1 MYFCIKRT
9 DVDGR
14 QATTTR
20 MPISQRHITYR
31 NFYREFTTAMIPAHQ
46 RAYVW
51 NAQKEQL
58 FIDSIMIGMPISNG
72 ILIYI
77 ETDGRKWIEDGQ
89 NRLHCLIRFYTGVI
103 GWKSAGAAEPL
114 MYRDFTEDQKE
125 NFNSFTTNMTE
136 WSGATIQQRI
146 MGFSRNNTGGRPL
159 VVGEL
164 LHAHAAVS
172 PLIQTARR
180 WFFTPGGPFLD
191 RMTEIWGEHTETSTS
206 TNGTSSR
213 YKELSIAV
221 AVTAAILT
229 RNIHNL
235 SKRYADLEPLLA
247 MEFTL
252 AEVDSG
258 ALVLDRLLRV
268 YERATAIEPMPGGAN
283 GKTLRNIQWDAA
295 SFTGYILCGFLHP
308 GVVAAI
314 PDFDQA
320 FVNALVSHRRRRSE
334 FRIKKDREV
343 LVRTFWY
350 GISNG
355 FSWCRERWVRGINH
369 VFLTDNDEPILP
381 HEEDDDDSAE
391 TNSTFE

>member
-1 MYFCIKRT
+1 M
-9 DVDGR
+9 DGR
-14 QATTTR
+14 GAVEQINNKNADLPATHYV
-20 MPISQRHITYR
+20 PQL
-31 NFYREFTTAMIPAHQ
+31 YREFTLAMIPLHQ
-46 RAYVW
+46 RDYVW
-51 NAQKEQL
+51 DVRKEQL

-77 ETDGRKWIEDGQ
+77 ERDGRKWIEDGQ
-89 NRLHCLIRFYTGVI
+89 NRLHCLIRFYTGLI
-103 GWKSAGAAEPL
+103 GWKCMGVETPI
-114 MYRDFTEDQKE
+114 MYRDFTEEQKE

-172 PLIQTARR
+172 PLIRTARR
-180 WFFTPGGPFLD
+180 WFFTPSSPFVS
-191 RMTEIWGEHTETSTS
+191 RMVEIWGEHSETSTN
-206 TNGTSSR
+206 TKGASSR
-213 YKELSIAV
+213 YKELGVAV

-229 RNIHNL
+229 RNVNNL
-235 SKRYADLEPLLA
+235 SKKYSDLEPLLSR
-247 MEFTL
+247 EFTL

-268 YERATAIEPMPGGAN
+268 YENVTANEPIPTGVN
-283 GKTLRNIQWDAA
+283 GKTLRKVQWDAA
-295 SFTGYILCGFLHP
+295 SFTGYILCGILH
-308 GVVAAI
+308 GKELWDDQI
-314 PDFDQA
+314 DDFDEA
-320 FVNALVSHRRRRSE
+320 FVDALVRHRRRRSE

-343 LVRTFWY
+343 LLRTFHY

-369 VFLTDNDEPILP
+369 VFLATDYDDQVVVP
-381 HEEDDDDSAE
+381 EDDDEDSDSTE
-391 TNSTFE
+391 TE

>member
-1 MYFCIKRT
+1 
-9 DVDGR
+9 
-14 QATTTR
+14 

-46 RAYVW
+46 RDYVW
-51 NAQKEQL
+51 DTQKEQL

-77 ETDGRKWIEDGQ
+77 ENDGRKWIEDGQ
-89 NRLHCLIRFYTGVI
+89 NRLHCLIRFYTGAI
-103 GWKSAGAAEPL
+103 GWKSTGAAEPL

-146 MGFSRNNTGGRPL
+146 MGFSRNNIGGRPL

-180 WFFTPGGPFLD
+180 WFFTPGGPFVQ

-206 TNGTSSR
+206 GKGASSR

-221 AVTAAILT
+221 AVTGAILT

-247 MEFTL
+247 MEFTP
-252 AEVDSG
+252 AEVDAG

-268 YERATAIEPMPGGAN
+268 YERATAIEPIPGGAN
-283 GKTLRNIQWDAA
+283 GKTLRNTQWDAA
-295 SFTGYILCGFLHP
+295 SFTGYVLCGFLHP

-320 FVNALVSHRRRRSE
+320 FVEALVSHRRRRSE
-334 FRIKKDREV
+334 FRTQKDREV
-343 LVRTFWY
+343 LLRTFNH
-350 GISNG
+350 GMSNG
-355 FSWCRERWVRGINH
+355 RAWNRERWVRGIRRM
-369 VFLTDNDEPILP
+369 FLAEAHPPLP
-381 HEEDDDDSAE
+381 EEDDNDSAE
-391 TNSTFE
+391 TDSTLE